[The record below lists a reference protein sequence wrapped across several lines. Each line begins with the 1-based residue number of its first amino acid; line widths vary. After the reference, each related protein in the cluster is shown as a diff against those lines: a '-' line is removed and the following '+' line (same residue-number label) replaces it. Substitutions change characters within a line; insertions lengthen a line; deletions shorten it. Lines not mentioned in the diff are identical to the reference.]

1 MKIRDERIKSI
12 AVRFETLR
20 VGKVFESNGAIYLK
34 TSPYQAFDFV
44 EEINVV
50 HELDEM
56 VTPVN
61 VELVVT

>member
-12 AVRFETLR
+12 AITFETLQ

-34 TSPYQAFDFV
+34 TSPYEAFDLV

-50 HELDEM
+50 HEPDEI
-56 VTPVN
+56 VTPMN

>member
-12 AVRFETLR
+12 TTKFGTLQ

-34 TSPYQAFDFV
+34 TSPYEAFDFV

-50 HELDEM
+50 HEPDEM
-56 VTPVN
+56 VIPVT
-61 VELVVT
+61 VELVIT